1 MTKKCGNCNLCLT
14 FLFQMEEQ
22 IERLTTINES
32 VRKTLGASQARISG
46 LAKEKAELQTELR
59 SIKRTRSVLQVQT
72 GQDESINEEG
82 SVDSDSE
89 VQERISA
96 DEGEDVEEEKMQNV
110 DERPEEVVD
119 LSKGIPPPKPPRQE
133 LELDAERN
141 RDESNNN
148 ENGISD
154 QYKNGR
160 DEHTKN
166 ELNKNGNDEQHEH
179 DDWEFVGET
188 PKTAYEREKA
198 KEERKEKR
206 EENQNKPEKEK
217 KDPNRPRYTK
227 AEMLEI
233 LTERN
238 NLKERVFALED
249 ELKIYKPR

>member
-1 MTKKCGNCNLCLT
+1 MCMTKMCGFNLCIT

-32 VRKTLGASQARISG
+32 VRKTLGASQARISV

-72 GQDESINEEG
+72 GQDESIEEEG
-82 SVDSDSE
+82 FVDSDNE
-89 VQERISA
+89 VQEQISA
-96 DEGEDVEEEKMQNV
+96 DEGEEVEEEKMQNV

-119 LSKGIPPPKPPRQE
+119 LSKRIPPPKPPRP
-133 LELDAERN
+133 ELDAEQNGDRL
-141 RDESNNN
+141 NNN
-148 ENGISD
+148 ENGID
-154 QYKNGR
+154 GQDKNGR
-160 DEHTKN
+160 DEHKEN
-166 ELNKNGNDEQHEH
+166 EFNQNGDEQHEH

-188 PKTAYEREKA
+188 PKTAYKREKA
-198 KEERKEKR
+198 KEELKEKR
-206 EENQNKPEKEK
+206 QESQNKAEKDK

-227 AEMLEI
+227 AEMLGI